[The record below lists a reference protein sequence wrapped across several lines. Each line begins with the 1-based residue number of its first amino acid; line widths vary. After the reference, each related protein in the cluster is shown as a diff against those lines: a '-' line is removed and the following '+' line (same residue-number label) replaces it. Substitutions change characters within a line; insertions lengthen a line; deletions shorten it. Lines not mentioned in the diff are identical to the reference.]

1 MRKRVAFFISDG
13 TGITVES
20 LGNSLLAQFSDS
32 VEFDKRSVRFV
43 KEKDGLDKVCAEI
56 EEAYQQS
63 GERPLIFETI
73 VDPQAR
79 AVLECTSGI
88 VFDVFGNFLAPL
100 EAALGV
106 PSNHSMGK
114 NRAPVDSREY
124 HKRIDA
130 INFTL
135 AHDDGVSPSNYARAQ
150 IILLGVSR
158 SGKTPTSI
166 YLAMQFGCFCANYP
180 LTEEDDIASGH
191 LPDAL
196 QPWRAKLFGLS
207 INAEHLHRIRQQR
220 RPNSSYSSL
229 RNCQSEVRNA
239 DALFR
244 RHAIPALDSTSMSIE
259 DLASRIL
266 RHFSSN

>member
-1 MRKRVAFFISDG
+1 MRKRMAFFISDG

-43 KEKDGLDKVCAEI
+43 KEKDDLDKVCAEI
-56 EEAYQQS
+56 EAAYEQS

-73 VDPQAR
+73 VDPEAR
-79 AVLECTSGI
+79 AVLERTSGI
-88 VFDVFGNFLAPL
+88 MFDVFGHFLAPL

-106 PSNHSMGK
+106 QSNHSTGK
-114 NRAPVDSREY
+114 NRDSVDSTEY

-180 LTEEDDIASGH
+180 LTEEDDLTSGR
-191 LPDAL
+191 LPEAL
-196 QPWRAKLFGLS
+196 LPWRSKLFGLS
-207 INAEHLHRIRQQR
+207 INAEHLHSIREQR

-229 RNCQSEVRNA
+229 RNCQTEVRYAN
-239 DALFR
+239 ALFR
-244 RHAIPALDSTSMSIE
+244 RHAIPALDSTNMSIE
-259 DLASRIL
+259 DLASRIV
-266 RHFSSN
+266 RHFSSQ